1 MNQFST
7 MEWDKFV
14 SFFVEISDLLFS
26 SLENCEALR
35 LAELLSL
42 KRRGNLRRKEVTS
55 WTMFFLDRH
64 NILEACNTVLQKQLI
79 GSLYPHFLLK
89 MSFW

>member
-1 MNQFST
+1 MNQFRI

-42 KRRGNLRRKEVTS
+42 K
-55 WTMFFLDRH
+55 
-64 NILEACNTVLQKQLI
+64 A
-79 GSLYPHFLLK
+79 
-89 MSFW
+89 

>member
-1 MNQFST
+1 MNQFRI

-42 KRRGNLRRKEVTS
+42 KRRGNLQRKEV
-55 WTMFFLDRH
+55 MRYKMCFFFKAQH
-64 NILEACNTVLQKQLI
+64 
-79 GSLYPHFLLK
+79 P
-89 MSFW
+89 

>member
-14 SFFVEISDLLFS
+14 SFFVELSDLLFS

-42 KRRGNLRRKEVTS
+42 KRRGNLQRKEV
-55 WTMFFLDRH
+55 MRCKIFF
-64 NILEACNTVLQKQLI
+64 
-79 GSLYPHFLLK
+79 
-89 MSFW
+89 